1 MPSALPGSYKPVPFW
16 AAVVDKA
23 LSERGFWFEKRQ
35 YRAHVTLARRVITAG
50 RCGATDPFKTTV
62 SSFSLMLPERSGNS
76 MVYTNVHTVNSCKN
90 K

>member
-50 RCGATDPFKTTV
+50 RCGATDPLKRLF
-62 SSFSLMLPERSGNS
+62 LPFL
-76 MVYTNVHTVNSCKN
+76 SCCQSVPESRWSIQMSIL
-90 K
+90 